1 MICQLAVQFLFSHQ
15 MVGLRLQYDILPYH
29 GGFVGRN
36 IATIDWASQTI
47 TRLSNHQE
55 RETGFKW
62 TPNLEPS
69 APRHWRGCLTKPLW
83 GGRKDSRVWGEKGIK
98 LQKKHWSTKGT
109 NKVSNEIRDDRVFLY
124 SFHSC
129 QITLQGTVERSFTC
143 IDVYQNIPSKHQ
155 RYTKSEFWIENKPA

>member
-1 MICQLAVQFLFSHQ
+1 MDFRFIDILICQLAVQFLFSHQ

-62 TPNLEPS
+62 SPNLEPS

-98 LQKKHWSTKGT
+98 LQKKNTDQPREQIKCQM
-109 NKVSNEIRDDRVFLY
+109 KYVMIVSFYILF
-124 SFHSC
+124 
-129 QITLQGTVERSFTC
+129 IAA
-143 IDVYQNIPSKHQ
+143 
-155 RYTKSEFWIENKPA
+155 KSHCREQ